1 MRVKSVNNPDQI
13 ITWNT
18 RESNWPQKTE
28 SSCRSKIQFQIGQ
41 IIKKRYPLDPVLE
54 DITIPDTRLSLDFF
68 IPHRKLAVEV
78 QGEQHDQIN
87 PYFHKSNAE
96 FEEQKERDELK
107 RFFCELNGIK
117 LLEIRTIKD
126 ANKYFYV

>member
-78 QGEQHDQIN
+78 QGEQHDQMN

-107 RFFCELNGIK
+107 RFFCELNSIK
-117 LLEIRTIKD
+117 LLEIRTVKD

>member
-78 QGEQHDQIN
+78 QGEQHDEMN

-96 FEEQKERDELK
+96 FEEQKERDEMK
-107 RFFCELNGIK
+107 RFFCELNSIK
-117 LLEIRTIKD
+117 LLEIRTVKD

>member
-18 RESNWPQKTE
+18 RESNWPQKTV
-28 SSCRSKIQFQIGQ
+28 SSCRSKIQFDIGQ

-78 QGEQHDQIN
+78 QGEQHDQMN

>member
-78 QGEQHDQIN
+78 QGEQHDQMN